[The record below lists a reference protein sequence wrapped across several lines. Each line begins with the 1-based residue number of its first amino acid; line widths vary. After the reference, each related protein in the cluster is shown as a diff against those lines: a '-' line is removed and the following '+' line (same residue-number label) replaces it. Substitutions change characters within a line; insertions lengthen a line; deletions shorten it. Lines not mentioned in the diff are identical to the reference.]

1 MAYSSIKSENSIS
14 YQWVGSFQDAKG
26 HSASISNRLP
36 PLQAVPELKRKHRKQ
51 PRTGGHPEATSCLA
65 LGEVKFVKKVARCA
79 SQAGLAFNRMI
90 TVNMKNATRDKID
103 DKCRQIL
110 RYLHEHGYTAYAFI
124 VFEWGDTVGVH
135 AHILIH
141 VKDGDFA
148 DVYLNKRAD
157 KSPKLGEF
165 GREIN
170 IRKADANAVQYV
182 TKQCEPEQL
191 WHLHPQYWHHP
202 LGGRDKRGRLIKRKK
217 MGKPIKGRRWFMS
230 DALDI
235 LITHIQRPE
244 AKRVAVSKVVG
255 GMAAAATAK
264 SVPVISVAAT
274 FTFEPCGQG
283 RLFPYAETP
292 VTLHSLKQG
301 KLPPAVVIDL
311 EQKRRERGL
320 TQEAVAAAIGVK
332 RVTLCN
338 AINGRYGLSKEP
350 LARLKVLLAA

>member
-36 PLQAVPELKRKHRKQ
+36 PLQAVPELKRRHRK

-65 LGEVKFVKKVARCA
+65 SDEVTFVKMVARCA
-79 SQAGLAFNRMI
+79 AQAGLTFNRMV
-90 TVNMKNATRDKID
+90 TVNMKNATRDKVD

-110 RYLHEHGYTAYAFI
+110 RYLHEHEYMAYAFI
-124 VFEWGDTVGVH
+124 VFEWGYTVGVH

-141 VKDGDFA
+141 VEDGDFA

-157 KSPKLGEF
+157 KSPKLGKF
-165 GREIN
+165 GHEIDVC
-170 IRKADANAVQYV
+170 KADGNAVQYI
-182 TKQCEPEQL
+182 TKMCEP
-191 WHLHPQYWHHP
+191 HKAYGHPQYWLHP
-202 LGGRDKRGRLIKRKK
+202 LGGYDKRGKPIERLQQ
-217 MGKPIKGRRWFMS
+217 GEPIKGRRWFMS
-230 DALDI
+230 DALDT
-235 LITHIQRPE
+235 LTTHIQRPKS
-244 AKRVAVSKVVG
+244 KRVAVSKIGG
-255 GMAAAATAK
+255 GMAATAK
-264 SVPVISVAAT
+264 SVPVISAAAI
-274 FTFEPCGQG
+274 FTFEPSGQG
-283 RLFPYAETP
+283 CLFPYTETP

-338 AINGRYGLSKEP
+338 AIKGRYGLSKEP